1 MGLNGVVRAVDPR
14 PQPHGRR
21 RAAGA
26 QARARSRRP
35 RPLPGLPSGESLR
48 SGHAAGDGSG
58 VRRRGGRRKS
68 RPGSRRRRSRRALRR
83 APRSSSRPRGP
94 PRPAPPPLRPRPT
107 HSRGRPRGC
116 RLPRVDMAL
125 DPAGKARE
133 AGARSRGACR
143 GRGGLGGATP
153 RPPRP
158 PASRPAG
165 ARRRGGG
172 GGPTGR
178 AGERLPSACRL
189 AAFLFGPLGS
199 QAPLS
204 SCGPT

>member
-1 MGLNGVVRAVDPR
+1 MESSGLWIRARNLTDAVG
-14 PQPHGRR
+14 QPAHKLAPGP
-21 RAAGA
+21 GG
-26 QARARSRRP
+26 RARSRGFP
-35 RPLPGLPSGESLR
+35 RASPSARVTRLGAGRECA
-48 SGHAAGDGSG
+48 GAAGG
-58 VRRRGGRRKS
+58 
-68 RPGSRRRRSRRALRR
+68 GSRGREVRGVAAAAPCAGRR
-83 APRSSSRPRGP
+83 APPLAPVG
-94 PRPAPPPLRPRPT
+94 RPAPPPLRPRPT

-165 ARRRGGG
+165 ARRSGGG

-178 AGERLPSACRL
+178 AGARLPSACRL